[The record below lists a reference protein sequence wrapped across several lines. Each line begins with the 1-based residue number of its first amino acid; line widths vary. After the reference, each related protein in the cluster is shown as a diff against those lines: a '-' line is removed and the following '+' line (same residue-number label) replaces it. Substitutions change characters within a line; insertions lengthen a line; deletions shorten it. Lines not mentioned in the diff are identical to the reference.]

1 MTKATGT
8 FEIISLNED
17 PVEER
22 EDGGKLTRAWG
33 DQTFSGD
40 ITGDGAVQWVALYR
54 GDKTA
59 RLVGLQ
65 RIAGS
70 VGGRKGSFV
79 IEATSDFSGASSK
92 GTWTVVAGS
101 GTGDLAGISGSGSF
115 EAAGGKSVTY
125 ELDYTLAATSSR

>member
-1 MTKATGT
+1 MTQATGT
-8 FEIISLNED
+8 FEIRSLNED
-17 PVEER
+17 PVEDR
-22 EDGGKLTRAWG
+22 PDGGKLTRAWG

-70 VGGRKGSFV
+70 VGGRTGSLV
-79 IEATSDFSGASSK
+79 IEAASDFSGASSK
-92 GTWTVVAGS
+92 GTWTVVPGS
-101 GTGDLAGISGSGSF
+101 GTGDLAGIAGTGSF
-115 EAAGGKSVTY
+115 EAAGGRSVTY
-125 ELDYTLAATSSR
+125 ALEYTLKVGSGR

>member
-8 FEIISLNED
+8 FEITSLNED
-17 PVEER
+17 PVEDR
-22 EDGGKLTRAWG
+22 PDGGKLTRAWG

-40 ITGDGAVQWVALYR
+40 ISGDGAVQWVSLYR

-70 VGGRKGSFV
+70 IGGRKGSFV
-79 IEATSDFSGASSK
+79 IEAAADFSGASSK
-92 GTWTVVAGS
+92 GTWTVVPGS
-101 GTGDLAGISGSGSF
+101 GTGDLTGISGSGSF
-115 EAAGGKSVTY
+115 EAAGGKSVSY
-125 ELDYTLAATSSR
+125 KLDYALSAGSGR

>member
-8 FEIISLNED
+8 FEITSLNED
-17 PVEER
+17 PVEDR
-22 EDGGKLTRAWG
+22 PDGGKLTRAWG

-54 GDKTA
+54 SDKTA

-70 VGGRKGSFV
+70 VGGRTGTFV

-92 GTWTVVAGS
+92 GIWTVVPGS
-101 GTGDLAGISGSGSF
+101 GTGDLVGISGSGSF

-125 ELDYTLAATSSR
+125 ELDHTLPSGSGR